1 MYAGGRLVR
10 RVLLVL
16 FGLISIVIVFR
27 TFNRFKFYPAWSSEW
42 LIWTDYYYDD
52 PYDPLNT
59 YIKIHES
66 ILVGRRQ
73 PRVVFNG
80 EIRPGYANKMYG
92 VLTSMVAA
100 VLTDS
105 ALIIRWKKVEDYIE
119 PPLLRSFEE
128 FDNNSFLSL
137 NFRLVILVS
146 YFMLIFIDNDFLLGG
161 DKIIDY
167 SSR

>member
-27 TFNRFKFYPAWSSEW
+27 TSLGRFKLNSNEW
-42 LIWTDYYYDD
+42 IVWADLYYDD
-52 PYDPLNT
+52 PRDPLNN

-66 ILVGRRQ
+66 ILAGRRQ
-73 PRVVFNG
+73 PKVVFNG

-119 PPLLRSFEE
+119 PPLLRSFDV
-128 FDNNSFLSL
+128 FDNTSFLSL
-137 NFRLVILVS
+137 NFRLV
-146 YFMLIFIDNDFLLGG
+146 F
-161 DKIIDY
+161 
-167 SSR
+167 